1 MEAAVF
7 LFVNTVKMYQLKEK
21 DSEIKPYPVC
31 LGNISKDFTINK
43 KKKTGLNGYMDVISV
58 DYNIIDSNDILII
71 HKYLIQKSHC
81 KTF

>member
-1 MEAAVF
+1 
-7 LFVNTVKMYQLKEK
+7 
-21 DSEIKPYPVC
+21 
-31 LGNISKDFTINK
+31 
-43 KKKTGLNGYMDVISV
+43 MDVISV